1 LENAYISETV
11 FATVFVSFFL
21 WTFHPFVFYSKRFY
35 TAVLWSRVL
44 VTLVVSQMLR
54 VVSFMATQL
63 PGPNY
68 HCREVKTLCSSNFF
82 SLVLGPVLKRL
93 RFQFQ
98 NQFEKIIPSS
108 SLVFTNWKLG
118 VLICQTMYPPNTSL
132 ILEVSR

>member
-1 LENAYISETV
+1 MVIMPRSWPAILGPQVFLTCGGSWSE
-11 FATVFVSFFL
+11 
-21 WTFHPFVFYSKRFY
+21 WQ
-35 TAVLWSRVL
+35 
-44 VTLVVSQMLR
+44 VSQMLR